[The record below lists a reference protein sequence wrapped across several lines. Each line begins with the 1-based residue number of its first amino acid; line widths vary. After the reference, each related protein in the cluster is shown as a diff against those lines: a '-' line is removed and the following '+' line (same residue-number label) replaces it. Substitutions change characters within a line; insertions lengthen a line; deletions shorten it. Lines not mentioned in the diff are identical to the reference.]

1 MGRKPTVN
9 FNLPKGIRARKRG
22 KTVYYYYD
30 SGSKPRKEISLG
42 KDYALAI
49 KKWSELEIDQGQQH
63 LRVITFR
70 YVAERYTKEIIP
82 TKAPQTQIGNIKELA
97 NLYKFFDNPPAPINE
112 IEPVHIRKYLD
123 WRERSGAAVRAKREK
138 ALFSHIF
145 NKAREWGYT
154 SRANP
159 CAGIRGKKETGRK
172 QVYISD
178 QMYDAIYK
186 IASQPLRDVMDLAY
200 LTGQRPSDV
209 LKMSERDIQGN
220 KLLVRQNK
228 TGAMLKI
235 SIQGELSDLIG
246 RLSKRKHEY
255 KVHCLN
261 LIVNEKGQPL
271 TLRATEQRFDR
282 AREQAGISKESFQF
296 RDLRR
301 KAATDKTAS
310 SGDIRQAQKQLG
322 HTSVKMT
329 EVYVSDTLG
338 DDVTPTK

>member
-1 MGRKPTVN
+1 MGRKPSVN
-9 FNLPKGIRARKRG
+9 FNLPKGMRARKRG
-22 KTVYYYYD
+22 RSVYYFYD
-30 SGSKPRKEISLG
+30 LGSKPRKEISLG

-49 KKWSELEIDQGQQH
+49 KKWSELEADQGEKH
-63 LRVITFR
+63 LKVITFR
-70 YVAERYTKEIIP
+70 YVAERYTREVIP
-82 TKAPQTQIGNIKELA
+82 TKAPETQIGNIKELA
-97 NLYKFFDNPPAPINE
+97 NLYKFFDSPPAPINE

-123 WRERSGAAVRAKREK
+123 WRERSGAVVRAKREK

-159 CAGIRGKKETGRK
+159 CAGIRGKKEIGRK

-178 QMYDAIYK
+178 QMYDAIYR
-186 IASQPLRDVMDLAY
+186 ISSQPLKDVMDLAY

-209 LKMSERDIQGN
+209 LKMSEHDIQGD

-228 TGAMLKI
+228 TGTMLKI
-235 SIQGELSDLIG
+235 SIQGQLAELIE
-246 RLSKRKHEY
+246 RIRKRKQEY
-255 KVHCLN
+255 KVHCLK
-261 LIVNEKGQPL
+261 LIVNEQGQPL

-282 AREQAGISKESFQF
+282 VREQAGISKELFQF

-322 HTSVKMT
+322 HASVKMT

-338 DDVTPTK
+338 EDVTPTK